1 VLSCQYAAQLAA
13 KFRCEVHQG
22 LGDFVAANPNAQFRW
37 FAHQLRPLLGAHAL
51 GMTLIVLS
59 SLMYLLDPLLIK
71 WLIDRVLPK
80 KDFHLLFLVVAGF
93 FGIYVCRLGLSAFAG
108 LVSFRTVQALVF
120 RIRLSILEQMNRLSA
135 DYHETTPTGEKL
147 YRMEQDVDQVAELG
161 SSLVPYALQTTFN
174 AIFVVGTMFVLNFKL
189 TCMVLPLVPLFFVF
203 RKYFDSRLRGASDS
217 AQRQSSKESSFL
229 QEHLSSVIQ
238 IQLLHQE
245 GNQRQMFLERA
256 TDRVKSLNHRN
267 LTEILFRTSYMAII
281 TLSTILILGY
291 GSYEVFVGAL
301 TVGGLVASYSY
312 IARLFDPLN
321 AAVEIYSR
329 LNRMSASIRRILE
342 VIEMTPSVD
351 EMVNAVNLISPVRG
365 CVEMKGVSFSYRTG
379 QPVLQGLD
387 IRLEAGEKIALVGI
401 SGSGKSTIAKLI
413 ARLYDVDHGAVCIDG
428 MDVRGVRLESLR
440 TRICYVMQEG
450 ILFDRTL
457 KENLLLGRPW
467 ATINELR
474 RVIEIADLEELLRR
488 LPKGWDTPL
497 GPRGN
502 ALSGGERQRVALAR
516 AVLQHPS
523 LLLLDESTSALDA
536 PSERRI
542 FASLAHYFSNQTIL
556 FISHRISA
564 LKWVDRIV
572 VLNQGVVEDQGTHEQ
587 LIGRSGLYS
596 CLHSAVTPGASAE
609 TRYSSAL

>member
-1 VLSCQYAAQLAA
+1 
-13 KFRCEVHQG
+13 
-22 LGDFVAANPNAQFRW
+22 VAANPNMQFRW
-37 FAHQLRPLLGAHAL
+37 FVHQLRPLLGAHAL
-51 GMTLIVLS
+51 SMTLIVLS

-80 KDFHLLFLVVAGF
+80 KDFHLLLLVVTGF
-93 FGIYVCRLGLSAFAG
+93 FGIYVCRLGLSALAG

-120 RIRLSILEQMNRLSA
+120 RVRLGILEQMNRLSA

-189 TCMVLPLVPLFFVF
+189 TCMVLPMVPLFFVF
-203 RKYFDSRLRGASDS
+203 RKYFDTRLRGASDT

-229 QEHLSSVIQ
+229 QEHLSAVVQ

-245 GNQRQMFLERA
+245 KNQTQMFLERA
-256 TDRVKSLNHRN
+256 TDRVKALNHRN
-267 LTEILFRTSYMAII
+267 LIEILFRTSYMAVI

-291 GSYEVFVGAL
+291 GSYQVFVGAL

-342 VIEMTPSVD
+342 VIEMRPNVD
-351 EMVNAVNLISPVRG
+351 EKHDAINLISPVRG
-365 CVEMKGVSFSYRTG
+365 CVEMKGASFSYRAG
-379 QPVLQGLD
+379 QPVLQELD
-387 IRLEAGEKIALVGI
+387 IRLEAGEKVALVGI

-413 ARLYDVDHGAVCIDG
+413 ARLYDVDHGTVSIDG
-428 MDVRGVRLESLR
+428 VNVCNVRLESLR

-457 KENLLLGRPW
+457 KENLLLGRPS
-467 ATINELR
+467 ATIHELH

-488 LPKGWDTPL
+488 LPNGWDTPL

-516 AVLQHPS
+516 AVLQRPS

-542 FASLAHYFSNQTIL
+542 FTSLARHFSDQTIV

-564 LKWVDRIV
+564 LKWVDRVV

-587 LIGRSGLYS
+587 LIGRSSLYS
-596 CLHSAVTPGASAE
+596 CLYSAVTPGVSAQ
-609 TRYSSAL
+609 TRYSSAR

>member
-1 VLSCQYAAQLAA
+1 
-13 KFRCEVHQG
+13 
-22 LGDFVAANPNAQFRW
+22 VAANPNMQFRW
-37 FAHQLRPLLGAHAL
+37 FVHQLRPLLGAHAL
-51 GMTLIVLS
+51 SMTLIVLS

-71 WLIDRVLPK
+71 WLIDGVLPK
-80 KDFHLLFLVVAGF
+80 KDFHLLLLVVTGF
-93 FGIYVCRLGLSAFAG
+93 FGIYVCRLGLSALAG

-120 RIRLSILEQMNRLSA
+120 RIRLGILEQMNRLSA

-189 TCMVLPLVPLFFVF
+189 TCMVLPMVPLFFVF
-203 RKYFDSRLRGASDS
+203 RKYFDTRLRGASDA

-229 QEHLSSVIQ
+229 QEHLSAVVQ

-245 GNQRQMFLERA
+245 KNQTQMFLERA
-256 TDRVKSLNHRN
+256 TDRVKALNHRN
-267 LTEILFRTSYMAII
+267 LIEILFRTSYMAVI

-291 GSYEVFVGAL
+291 GSYQVFVGVL

-342 VIEMTPSVD
+342 VIEMRPNVD
-351 EMVNAVNLISPVRG
+351 EKHDAVNLISPVRG
-365 CVEMKGVSFSYRTG
+365 CVEMKGASFSYRAG
-379 QPVLQGLD
+379 QPVLQELD
-387 IRLEAGEKIALVGI
+387 IRLEAGEKVALVGI

-413 ARLYDVDHGAVCIDG
+413 ARLYDVDHGTVSIDG
-428 MDVRGVRLESLR
+428 VNVCNVRLESLR

-457 KENLLLGRPW
+457 KENLLLGRPS
-467 ATINELR
+467 ATIHELR
-474 RVIEIADLEELLRR
+474 QVIEIADLEELLRR
-488 LPKGWDTPL
+488 LPNGWDTPL

-516 AVLQHPS
+516 AVLQQPS

-542 FASLAHYFSNQTIL
+542 FMSLARHFSDQTIV

-564 LKWVDRIV
+564 LKWVDRVV

-587 LIGRSGLYS
+587 LIGRSSLYS
-596 CLHSAVTPGASAE
+596 CLYSAVTPGVSAQ
-609 TRYSSAL
+609 TRYSSAR